1 MEDKMIPYIA
11 HESEVARLERIIK
24 RLWILCI
31 IIFVALIATNGAWLW
46 YESQWEDVTV
56 TQEVTQDSGEGGT
69 NTYSGNVVG
78 GDYYGETES
87 QNNGQEKAEENWR

>member
-46 YESQWEDVTV
+46 YESQWEDVV
-56 TQEVTQDSGEGGT
+56 VSQEVDTGNGNAVVSGT
-69 NTYSGNVVG
+69 
-78 GDYYGETES
+78 GDITYGESEANS
-87 QNNGQEKAEENWR
+87 KEAAEEDGR

>member
-31 IIFVALIATNGAWLW
+31 IIFAALIATNGAWLW
-46 YESQWEDVTV
+46 YESQYVDEVVTE
-56 TQEVTQDSGEGGT
+56 TYTAESESGGTAIANGEGSVVINGE
-69 NTYSGNVVG
+69 GNKNKG
-78 GDYYGETES
+78 I
-87 QNNGQEKAEENWR
+87 EN

>member
-31 IIFVALIATNGAWLW
+31 IIFAALIATNGAWLW
-46 YESQWEDVTV
+46 YESQYVDEVVTE
-56 TQEVTQDSGEGGT
+56 TYTAESESGGTAIANGEG
-69 NTYSGNVVG
+69 SVVIN
-78 GDYYGETES
+78 GES
-87 QNNGQEKAEENWR
+87 NKNKGIEN

>member
-31 IIFVALIATNGAWLW
+31 IIFVALIATNAGWI
-46 YESQWEDVTV
+46 YYDSQWEDVTV
-56 TQEVTQDSGEGGT
+56 SQDIDTGTGDAVVSGTGDVTYGT
-69 NTYSGNVVG
+69 NKT
-78 GDYYGETES
+78 DS
-87 QNNGQEKAEENWR
+87 QNP